1 MKIRELLPPYLYSMQ
16 YGDDDKQDEYER
28 LLDVWTDADAVA
40 SFFESHSQEMDPLF
54 WGDIAEPEV
63 AASRTITEA
72 YDLDEHITTLYH
84 NAKLGVKPDYDDYF
98 QPLNGEFGYLY
109 IRTPMKAYGPGDP
122 SLLRLY
128 AIKLSSNCYLIT
140 GGGIKYCK
148 TMQESPELMA
158 EIDKLK
164 SVLSFLKHLGIE
176 DAEDVTNYVR
186 NGC

>member
-54 WGDIAEPEV
+54 WGDVAEPEV
-63 AASRTITEA
+63 AAARTIT
-72 YDLDEHITTLYH
+72 Y
-84 NAKLGVKPDYDDYF
+84 V
-98 QPLNGEFGYLY
+98 
-109 IRTPMKAYGPGDP
+109 RTPMKAYGPGDP

-176 DAEDVTNYVR
+176 DAEDVTNYFR